1 MSGGPKKEPDAT
13 ALGHKN
19 VYYILCFLFG
29 CVVKFTSLSS
39 SELGSVKDSP
49 LIKVLQEAHLSGTV
63 FLFLLHIMFH
73 NHFSLLLFLE
83 KSFTEHSIATGYVI
97 LQS

>member
-39 SELGSVKDSP
+39 SELGSVRDIP
-49 LIKVLQEAHLSGTV
+49 LIKVL
-63 FLFLLHIMFH
+63 
-73 NHFSLLLFLE
+73 
-83 KSFTEHSIATGYVI
+83 
-97 LQS
+97 